1 MHTLMQKEETERFE
15 AKEDKENFKKES
27 SRRGSKGA
35 MLVCVQGSVLQV
47 HTPLSLSLSLS
58 LSVEVQKRDR
68 RKACHS

>member
-1 MHTLMQKEETERFE
+1 MHTLMQKEETERFK
-15 AKEDKENFKKES
+15 AKEDKEDFKKES
-27 SRRGSKGA
+27 SCRGSKGA

-58 LSVEVQKRDR
+58 IEVQKRDR